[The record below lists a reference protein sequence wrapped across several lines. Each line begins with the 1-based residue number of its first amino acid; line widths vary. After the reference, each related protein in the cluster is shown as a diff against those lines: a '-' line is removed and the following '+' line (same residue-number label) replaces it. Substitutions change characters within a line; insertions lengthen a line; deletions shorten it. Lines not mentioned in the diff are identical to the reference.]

1 MGDGLEQPVPF
12 SAQVKCCGWVSF
24 YNWTENA
31 ELMNRINITYPC
43 SCKNKS
49 KDDSSILPQTGFC
62 EAPVGN
68 GTQSSNNP
76 DEWPVYKEVCGWL
89 SGRAGLG
96 AQWVQNLSPPGS
108 LIYVFTNVSVQG
120 TPRPLSAGPPGW
132 GWPLLVILSD
142 RVKWPIAG

>member
-1 MGDGLEQPVPF
+1 M
-12 SAQVKCCGWVSF
+12 KCCGWASF

-49 KDDSSILPQTGFC
+49 KDNSSISPQTGFC

-76 DEWPVYKEVCGWL
+76 DEWPVYKEVRDGC
-89 SGRAGLG
+89 RVGLG
-96 AQWVQNLSPPGS
+96 SVHRGFRPSVPLARSSVYSSMSPFKEHPDPS
-108 LIYVFTNVSVQG
+108 LLALQ
-120 TPRPLSAGPPGW
+120 AGGGPSW
-132 GWPLLVILSD
+132 GF
-142 RVKWPIAG
+142 

>member
-12 SAQVKCCGWVSF
+12 SAQVQCCGWVSF

-31 ELMNRINITYPC
+31 ELMSRINITYPC
-43 SCKNKS
+43 SCENKS
-49 KDDSSILPQTGFC
+49 KEDNNSLLPQTGFC

-76 DEWPVYKEVCGWL
+76 DDWPVYKEVRAWP

-96 AQWVQNLSPPGS
+96 AQWVQTLSPPGS
-108 LIYVFTNVSVQG
+108 PGLLLHRPFFTELYLPLIHLFACHLHLHLCFHQC
-120 TPRPLSAGPPGW
+120 
-132 GWPLLVILSD
+132 IH
-142 RVKWPIAG
+142 